1 MVNNKQRLL
10 LNRKGMRKAVIL
22 LMTLVLVTASA
33 GTAAA
38 KKPGEPSPGPVLYN
52 VKMDLYETSYG
63 FFSPREDGCTSGG
76 TLDMR
81 LEESRSGSLLIADGT
96 SFTSEADLYL
106 YLVAEDEST
115 FIDCYPAYRAT
126 NPFLPEPGPGFFQI
140 VFDRKGALEKIT
152 WHFDVEME
160 GTKVT
165 HKYALTSQNK
175 KGSNSVRLEWDEG
188 TGVVSGSFEL
198 WDYTNKGDGPEWTLI
213 GTREL
218 QFTLRIKSAS

>member
-22 LMTLVLVTASA
+22 LMTLALVTASA

-38 KKPGEPSPGPVLYN
+38 KKPGKPSPDPVLYN
-52 VKMDLYETSYG
+52 VTMGLYEANDGLSST
-63 FFSPREDGCTSGG
+63 REDGCTSGG
-76 TLDMR
+76 TLVMR

-96 SFTSEADLYL
+96 SFTWEADLYL
-106 YLVAEDEST
+106 YLVAEDGST
-115 FIDCYPAYRAT
+115 FNDCYPAYRAT

-198 WDYTNKGDGPEWTLI
+198 WDYTNTDGPVWTLI
-213 GTREL
+213 GTPQL
-218 QFTLRIKSAS
+218 QFTLIAEPPI